1 MSVPTATTLEH
12 LRRLAQ
18 HALLEATFDGIA
30 LIDASGQVVF
40 ANPTLARM
48 LGEDFVGRPATELV
62 VPQAS
67 KALEAALAER
77 LAGSVVH
84 LEAALRRG
92 RGAAVWARV
101 VTSPLIDEVGA
112 YAGALAVMTDIT
124 EHRWSER
131 ALRTIAD
138 MSRALGGELD
148 MQGIASAVARS
159 IDGGVV
165 IGLLEGPGRVA
176 IRAGATVVPRAEQAL
191 DGLLGRVLV
200 VQSGTIGD
208 EVIRRGEAVRIEANA
223 ASRLQ
228 PLLASLVRQVG
239 IESVVVAPLLVH
251 ARCIGVMGVFRVAE
265 AEPLAA
271 EEVPLVREMADRA
284 AMAIERARLFEEQRR
299 SNERLGLLADAG
311 TLMAQSLDVRAA
323 LVSFVRLAVTSF
335 AHACV
340 VLIFER
346 GRVSSAVAAHDPG
359 LEGATQRAVDRY
371 ASATKP
377 PAEIR
382 RVFEAGRAELVR
394 PVDERLLQG
403 LAVDDAQVE
412 LLRALALRSM
422 IVVPLTARG
431 VTIGVVAFGRTS
443 DPAYDDDDLGFAQE
457 LGRRAALAI
466 DNARLFRKATE
477 AVALRDEFLSIASH
491 ELNTPLTP
499 LKMQLDSLRRGNFPP
514 ERVAEKLDAASR
526 QVTRLAKLVGE
537 LLDVSRIRIGKLHLE
552 PEPLDLATLLDD
564 AVARMR
570 DEAERS
576 GSRVVVTA
584 ERPCTG
590 TWDRTRLDQVVTNL
604 LTNAI
609 KYGGGKPIE
618 ITLGCTA
625 TGARL
630 VVRDHGIGISP
641 ENQARIFERFER
653 AASARHYG
661 GFGLGL
667 WIARQIVEESGG
679 KITVESTPG
688 EGSTFVVE
696 LPR

>member
-1 MSVPTATTLEH
+1 
-12 LRRLAQ
+12 
-18 HALLEATFDGIA
+18 
-30 LIDASGQVVF
+30 
-40 ANPTLARM
+40 
-48 LGEDFVGRPATELV
+48 
-62 VPQAS
+62 
-67 KALEAALAER
+67 
-77 LAGSVVH
+77 
-84 LEAALRRG
+84 
-92 RGAAVWARV
+92 
-101 VTSPLIDEVGA
+101 
-112 YAGALAVMTDIT
+112 
-124 EHRWSER
+124 
-131 ALRTIAD
+131 
-138 MSRALGGELD
+138 
-148 MQGIASAVARS
+148 
-159 IDGGVV
+159 
-165 IGLLEGPGRVA
+165 
-176 IRAGATVVPRAEQAL
+176 
-191 DGLLGRVLV
+191 
-200 VQSGTIGD
+200 
-208 EVIRRGEAVRIEANA
+208 
-223 ASRLQ
+223 
-228 PLLASLVRQVG
+228 
-239 IESVVVAPLLVH
+239 
-251 ARCIGVMGVFRVAE
+251 MGVFRVAE

-641 ENQARIFERFER
+641 RIRR
-653 AASARHYG
+653 ASSSGSSAPR
-661 GFGLGL
+661 
-667 WIARQIVEESGG
+667 RRV
-679 KITVESTPG
+679 TT
-688 EGSTFVVE
+688 EGSVWGCGSRGRSSRSPVARSRSRARRARDRRSWSSFRVDVSHPRPHPPNHGSFVVATPE
-696 LPR
+696 QASLLSQDPGTRERPCEGCRTCCSSESEGPRTAPSHCRGLPPCDDSANLRLRLPCRKHGETPKKAHEFTHIVGGRGRSGPRG